1 MNRHVAGYR
10 RAHYWLVRGTNS
22 LLLLT
27 CGLLM
32 TTSALAQQTVTTSDG
47 ASKAAGR
54 AVTFPD
60 EPTAHALYDKLV
72 GILKEAK
79 MFSYVSQY
87 RWEANGQELSHAT
100 YHMWLKKPGF
110 ARMEVSRDEE
120 PQGTLVGDGK
130 QFWIFWN
137 GDRPMFGSESWEDYE
152 KTRSKVYLRDPRPAE
167 RNSLAH
173 MAAKMGC
180 MSMLIL
186 QPSIFHGN
194 MGSLEPHLDGVRSRG
209 TEDVA
214 GEPCDVIEVGYMKG
228 QRSKQYWLA
237 KSDHLPRKLKET
249 VRVATGDII
258 TDEVWTEVTL
268 NGEIADEKFVWTP
281 PADWKPWS
289 EPKIE
294 DGLLKPGTPAP
305 LFDLLGSDGK
315 RVRLEDFRG
324 KTVWLVFWRL
334 GCPPCRV
341 EFPILEQLHK
351 QYAGQGL
358 VVLGVNCADDKEIA
372 DQFMT
377 ECSASFPNI
386 VDSSETAKKVVFE
399 KYQRPGASA
408 VPLNYLIDKEGKVLR
423 AWYGYDKDDAA
434 LKQLLESLGFK

>member
-1 MNRHVAGYR
+1 MNRHDVGYR
-10 RAHYWLVRGTNS
+10 CAPDGIVRGIRQ
-22 LLLLT
+22 LMLLT
-27 CGLLM
+27 CGMLA
-32 TTSALAQQTVTTSDG
+32 TTSVLAQQAVTTSDG
-47 ASKAAGR
+47 TPKTGAR
-54 AVTFPD
+54 AVVFPD
-60 EPTAHALYDKLV
+60 EPTAHAQYEKLV
-72 GILKEAK
+72 STLKEAK
-79 MFSYVSQY
+79 SFSYVSQY
-87 RWEANGQELSHAT
+87 RWEANGQELSHAS
-100 YHMWLKKPGF
+100 YQMWLKKPGY
-110 ARMEVSRDEE
+110 ARMEVFRDEE

-137 GDRPMFGSESWEDYE
+137 GDRPMFGSESQEDYE

-249 VRVATGDII
+249 VRVATGDIV

-268 NGEIADEKFVWTP
+268 NGDIADEKFVWSP
-281 PADWKPWS
+281 PADWKQWS

-305 LFDLLGSDGK
+305 LFDLLGSEGN

-351 QYAGQGL
+351 QYAEQGL

-372 DQFMT
+372 DQFMA

-399 KYQRPGASA
+399 KYQKPGASA
-408 VPLNYLIDKEGKVLR
+408 VPLNYLIDNEGKVLR

-434 LKQLLESLGFK
+434 LKQILESLGFK